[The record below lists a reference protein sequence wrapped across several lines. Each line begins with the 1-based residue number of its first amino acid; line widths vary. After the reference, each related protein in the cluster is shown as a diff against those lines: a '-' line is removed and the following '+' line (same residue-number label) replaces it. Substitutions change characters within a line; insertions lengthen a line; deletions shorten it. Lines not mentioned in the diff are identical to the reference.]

1 MMHACIEPTR
11 DGVLSN
17 TIDVKRVMM
26 LFLSEFPA
34 LAAHD

>member
-17 TIDVKRVMM
+17 IISVKRVV